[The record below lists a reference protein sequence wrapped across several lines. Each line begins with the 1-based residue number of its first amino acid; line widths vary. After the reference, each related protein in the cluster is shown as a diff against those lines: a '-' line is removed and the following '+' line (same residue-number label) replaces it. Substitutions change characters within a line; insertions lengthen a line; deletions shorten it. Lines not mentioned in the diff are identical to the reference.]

1 MTDTVFGVLV
11 THRRPD
17 ELTKS
22 LDALTTQSRALD
34 HLIVV
39 DNDDDERV
47 RDLVAGQ
54 PVATTYLGSRRNLG
68 GAGGFDPSSFQ
79 DLSDI
84 YVAHLSSY
92 SFLVHWRDRGSCQS
106 I

>member
-47 RDLVAGQ
+47 RDLVAGS
-54 PVATTYLGSRRNLG
+54 G
-68 GAGGFDPSSFQ
+68 
-79 DLSDI
+79 
-84 YVAHLSSY
+84 
-92 SFLVHWRDRGSCQS
+92 LVFEDRGAAALKGLPGEWRLYAVSGEA
-106 I
+106 